1 MVQRFLRQF
10 FIFTVFFAV
19 ALPTFGQRDSSSVE
33 WIKVYFNMP
42 SDHSVA
48 LANNETSDEHDLIG
62 TLEALIDSAQ
72 SSVDLCI
79 YDLEHPRI
87 GRALVRA
94 KQRGLRVR
102 LVTDNY
108 NRHDSHQ
115 VDSLMWNMMR
125 KGRIISIDDDGDV
138 YMPDGTIF
146 DNSLVNAGADMHNK
160 FAVIDALNGNPDD
173 DYVWT
178 GSTNLTYTGA
188 FNTNHTV
195 IIKDN
200 EIAKAYVAE
209 FEQMWGSS
217 NNLPN
222 PERARFHKDKRKND
236 VPHVF
241 YVDTTRVELYFAP
254 INRTD
259 TKPSIASRLVELAGQ
274 ETQHDI
280 GFQAFAISASFP
292 LSQKIWQLSATGN
305 IALNGV
311 IDRQFYG
318 RYENN
323 GDIWAS
329 PEARALNRM
338 ILPANELRKLHH
350 KVLLVD
356 AAHPDPSD
364 KGVVVTGSYNFSNNA
379 EVNNDENLLIIY
391 SDAITNQFYQDFM
404 GVMSRA
410 NEKSYP
416 PAPPVNTERW
426 YAVEGDIEDGSRF
439 TIELAPGFE
448 YNVRFLGVEVPSVYA
463 ANDSA
468 DFYSD
473 VTRKY
478 VKKELED
485 AYVRLQGPYGSKPD
499 ARYGAFQAYV
509 TFKSHDETIALNRQL
524 LKDGMGWYV
533 PYYSQHPDSVD
544 AFKEYEK
551 QAKEAE
557 KGIWEYPRKI
567 GNKISRAEAFGNTA
581 TSLADVLPININTAD
596 AEMLQL
602 LPGIGPAYAERII
615 NYREA
620 NGGFGS
626 VGELENIKGIGPKT
640 MAKLRPNVVVEK

>member
-1 MVQRFLRQF
+1 MAQRFLKLV
-10 FIFTVFFAV
+10 FIFMMVFVMHSPLFA
-19 ALPTFGQRDSSSVE
+19 QQDSSSVE
-33 WIKVYFNMP
+33 WIKAYFNMP

-108 NRHDSHQ
+108 NRNDSHQ
-115 VDSLMWNMMR
+115 VDSLVWDMLR

-160 FAVIDALNGNPDD
+160 FAVIDAMNANPDD

-188 FNTNHTV
+188 YNTNHTV
-195 IIKDN
+195 VIKDN

-217 NNLPN
+217 SDLPN
-222 PERARFHKDKRKND
+222 SERARFHKDKRKND

-241 YVDTTRVELYFAP
+241 YVDTARVELYFAP

-259 TKPSIASRLVELAGQ
+259 TKPSIANRLVELA
-274 ETQHDI
+274 EREAQHDI

-292 LSQKIWQLSATGN
+292 LSQRIWKLSATGD

-329 PEARALNRM
+329 PEAQALNRM
-338 ILPANELRKLHH
+338 ILPSNELRKLHH

-356 AAHPDPSD
+356 AAHPDSGD
-364 KGVVVTGSYNFSNNA
+364 QGVVVTGSYNFSNNA
-379 EVNNDENLLIIY
+379 EVNNDENLLIIH
-391 SDAITNQFYQDFM
+391 SDAITNQFYQDFI
-404 GVMSRA
+404 GVVNRA
-410 NEKSYP
+410 KEKSYP
-416 PAPPVNTERW
+416 PAPPVNTEHW
-426 YAVEGDIEDGSRF
+426 YAVEEDIQDGSRF

-468 DFYSD
+468 DYYSD
-473 VTRKY
+473 VVRKY
-478 VKKELED
+478 IREKMEN
-485 AYVRLQGPYGSKPD
+485 ATVRIEGPYGSKPD

-509 TFKSHDETIALNRQL
+509 TMKQNGESIALNHQL
-524 LKDGMGWYV
+524 LKDGMGRYV
-533 PYYSQHPDSVD
+533 PYFSQHPDSVD
-544 AFKEYEK
+544 VFKEYK
-551 QAKEAE
+551 RQAKEPG
-557 KGIWEYPRKI
+557 KGVWEHPGKV
-567 GNKISRAEAFGNTA
+567 GTTISRAKALGNTA
-581 TSLADVLPININTAD
+581 TSLADILPININTAD
-596 AEMLQL
+596 AELLQL

-615 NYREA
+615 QYRRE

-626 VGELENIKGIGPKT
+626 VRELENIKGIGPKT
-640 MAKLRPNVVVEK
+640 MAKLRPNVVTQK